1 MAESFDFVET
11 DSAKIYTSII
21 GSLMD
26 SCDEALYPGDE
37 RRIFGEGLVALF
49 VSLFSLFNDK
59 AKQRTLRYARGNVLD
74 AIGERYNIPRAEPT
88 KATAMFR
95 FSVSEAQ
102 NENIIIPAGTRIT
115 ADGGVYFATLETTVL
130 PAGSIEV
137 NIMAEC
143 TTGGTDYN
151 GFVEGT
157 ISTLVDLIPYIST
170 VGNITI
176 SAGGDDGEPY
186 TEEGDDKYR
195 ERIRLSPATQST
207 AGPESAYR
215 YFVLSAD
222 PNIIDVAIDC
232 PEDEPNVVNLY
243 PLMTGGEL
251 PNEEVLQKVLDT
263 LSDDVR
269 PMTDKVNAISP
280 AAVEYQVE
288 IKYYCT
294 KDDEAATIETIEG
307 EGGAIDQYNE
317 WQTAALARDINPD
330 QLRRFILAPKT
341 GTGAMRVDVVKPTFA
356 ELTKAQVA
364 KLSGTPVISHEVV
377 NW

>member
-1 MAESFDFVET
+1 MADNFDFVEV
-11 DSAKIYTSII
+11 DSAKLYTSII

-37 RRIFGEGLVALF
+37 RRIFGEGIVALF

-74 AIGERYNIPRAEPT
+74 AIGDRYNVIRLAPKSAS
-88 KATAMFR
+88 AVFR
-95 FSVSEAQ
+95 FAVSEVQ
-102 NENIIIPAGTRIT
+102 SENIIIPAGTRIT
-115 ADGGVYFATLETTVL
+115 ADGSVYFATQETTVL
-130 PAGSIEV
+130 PAWSGYVDILAV
-137 NIMAEC
+137 C
-143 TTGGTDYN
+143 TAAGAAYN
-151 GFVEGT
+151 GFSEGT
-157 ISTLVDLIPYIST
+157 VSTLVDLIPYIGSAE
-170 VGNITI
+170 NITE
-176 SAGGDDGEPY
+176 SNGGDDGEPY
-186 TEEGDDKYR
+186 TEDGDEKYR
-195 ERIRLSPATQST
+195 ERIRLSPAIQST

-243 PLMTGGEL
+243 PLMAGGLL
-251 PNEEVLQKVLDT
+251 PDEDVLQKVLDT
-263 LSDDVR
+263 LADDVR
-269 PMTDKVNAISP
+269 PMTDKVNALSP
-280 AAVEYQVE
+280 EAVEYEVE

-307 EGGAIDQYNE
+307 TGGAIDQYNE

-330 QLRRFILAPKT
+330 QLRRFILAPST
-341 GTGAMRVDVVKPTFA
+341 GTGAMRVDVVKPSFT

-377 NW
+377 SW

>member
-1 MAESFDFVET
+1 MADFDFVET
-11 DSAKIYTSII
+11 DSAKLYTTVI

-37 RRIFGEGLVALF
+37 RRIFGEGIVSLF

-74 AIGERYNIPRAEPT
+74 AIGDRYGVSRLAPK
-88 KATAMFR
+88 KAAAMFR
-95 FSVSEAQ
+95 FSVSVAQ
-102 NENIIIPAGTRIT
+102 SENIIIPAGTRLT
-115 ADGGVYFATLETTVL
+115 ADGGVYFVTLETTVL
-130 PAGSIEV
+130 PAWSTFVDME
-137 NIMAEC
+137 AEC
-143 TTGGTDYN
+143 STGGAAYN
-151 GFVEGT
+151 GFSIGT
-157 ISTLVDLIPYIST
+157 ISTLVDLIPYISG
-170 VGNITI
+170 VANITE

-186 TEEGDDKYR
+186 DEEGDEKYR
-195 ERIRLSPATQST
+195 ERIRLSPAIQST

-243 PLMTGGEL
+243 PLMTGGAL
-251 PNEEVLQKVLDT
+251 PDADVLQKVLDT
-263 LSDDVR
+263 LADDVR
-269 PMTDKVNAISP
+269 PMTDKVNALSP

-294 KDDEAATIETIEG
+294 KDDEAATIEAIEG
-307 EGGAIDQYNE
+307 DGGAIDQYNQ

-330 QLRRFILAPKT
+330 QLRRVILAPKT
-341 GTGAMRVDVVKPTFA
+341 GTGAMRVDVVKPTFVQ
-356 ELTKAQVA
+356 LSKAQVA
-364 KLSGTPVISHEVV
+364 KLSGTPIITHEVV
-377 NW
+377 SW

>member
-1 MAESFDFVET
+1 MADSFDFVEI
-11 DSAKIYTSII
+11 DSAKLYTSII

-37 RRIFGEGLVALF
+37 RRIFGEGIVSLF
-49 VSLFSLFNDK
+49 VSMFSLFNDK

-74 AIGERYNIPRAEPT
+74 AIGERYNVTRLPAAKAE
-88 KATAMFR
+88 ATFR
-95 FSVSEAQ
+95 FSVSELQ

-115 ADGGVYFATLETTVL
+115 ADGSVYFATLETTVL
-130 PAGSIEV
+130 PAWSEGVDIL
-137 NIMAEC
+137 AEC
-143 TTGGTDYN
+143 VTGGADYN
-151 GFVEGT
+151 GFVPGT

-170 VGNITI
+170 VTNITA

-186 TEEGDDKYR
+186 DDSGDDKYR

-222 PNIIDVAIDC
+222 PGIIDVAVEC
-232 PEDEPNVVNLY
+232 PEDEASVVNLS
-243 PLMTGGEL
+243 PLMEGGEL
-251 PNEEVLQKVLDT
+251 PDEAVLQKVLDA

-280 AAVEYQVE
+280 TVVEYQVE

-307 EGGAIDQYNE
+307 EGGAIDQYNA

-330 QLRRFILAPKT
+330 QLRRLILAPAN
-341 GTGAMRVDVVKPTFA
+341 GTGAMRVDVIKPAFSQ
-356 ELTKAQVA
+356 LGKAQVA
-364 KLSGTPVISHEVV
+364 KLSGTPVVTHEVV
-377 NW
+377 DW